1 MSIFTRLVDDKRPK
15 VIEDE
20 DKILYKKLKD
30 SLING
35 GFLTDVFEAL
45 DRDYDAAS
53 YEYIMTHRIYLN
65 TFYDDRF
72 KLYRL
77 KEIENDYTIKL
88 EKMLNKLLKG
98 FGNTV
103 TYNFK
108 LVQEDVGIKD
118 PYLIYLTVNITE
130 LKELVEEARKNK
142 NEVKEDVDEED

>member
-1 MSIFTRLVDDKRPK
+1 MSIFKRLVDDKRPK

-20 DKILYKKLKD
+20 DKLLYKQLKD

-45 DRDYDAAS
+45 DRDYNPYD

-72 KLYRL
+72 KIYRL
-77 KEIENDYTIKL
+77 KEIEDEYTAKV

-103 TYNFK
+103 VYNFK

-118 PYLIYLTVNITE
+118 PYIIHLTVNITE
-130 LKELVEEARKNK
+130 LQKLVEEAREKK
-142 NEVKEDVDEED
+142 NEVKEDEDE

>member
-1 MSIFTRLVDDKRPK
+1 MSIFTKLVKDQRPK

-45 DRDYDAAS
+45 DRDYDS
-53 YEYIMTHRIYLN
+53 VNYEYIMTHKIYLN

-72 KLYRL
+72 KIYRL
-77 KEIENDYTIKL
+77 KEVENEYTTKL

-130 LKELVEEARKNK
+130 LKKLVEAARYEVENIEE
-142 NEVKEDVDEED
+142 NEDE